1 MKPRRLIIAAM
12 FLALVLSLLPAGAAA
27 EAEIRGNPAASDYG
41 YDSGGS
47 TLFFDESTGTITG
60 SQSEASHITIPKSIR
75 GVSVKAIGDEAF
87 RDNHQ
92 LASVTLPA
100 SLESIGENAFRGCD
114 RLVCV
119 EIPEGVTLIGQSAF
133 EGCSALDMV
142 ALPASVS
149 SIQYDAF
156 WGTTIQDVYYSG
168 SSTDWEGIEI
178 GGYNSALAEA
188 NIHYGSTPDPLPAP
202 SGSGSADPDQGAPD
216 TAELRGNAHED
227 DYRYYSGGTT
237 LYFDTYTG
245 YITGSQSEAAHITIP
260 KSILGVPVKAIGKEA
275 FRDNKN
281 IASVDLPSSL
291 VYIGANAFRDC
302 TRLVSVEIPE
312 GVTLIGA
319 AAFEGCFALDTA
331 TLPVSVSSIR
341 SDAFWG
347 TTIQDVY
354 YSGTNTAWEEMKIGG
369 YNDALNNA
377 NIHYNSTPK
386 PLPAPSAPGN
396 VDPSRGAPDTVQ
408 LRGNVNDDDFR
419 YYSGGTT
426 LYFDTH
432 TGYITGSQSE
442 AAHVTIPK
450 SILGVPVKAIGKD
463 VFNGNEY
470 LASVT
475 LPSSLVYIRENAF
488 RDCSRMPYV
497 EIPAGVTVI
506 GNSAF
511 EGCSTLDAVTI
522 PASVRSIESD
532 AFWSTN
538 LQDVYYS
545 GDDGRSWSNIKIG
558 GYNDPLTKA
567 HFHYGSKPDSL
578 PAPSYQGSADPEQGA
593 PDSAQ
598 LRGNVHEDDY
608 RCYAGGTTLYFD
620 THTGYITGSQ
630 SEASQ
635 VTIPDAILGVP
646 VKGIGK
652 DVFYG
657 NEFVES
663 VTLPSSLVYMESNA
677 FRGCKKLAS
686 IRIPSGTVLIG
697 HSAFEGCSALTS
709 VALPTSVNTIQSD
722 AFYGTGLQEVYY
734 DGDSVDWNKIEIGSY
749 NDALKNA
756 SIHYFCATEIRK
768 VTADEE
774 TVTAEINCQRDRTDA
789 AAWCAF
795 YRKNGQ
801 MIQAET
807 APLNAAQRNR
817 VTFTVPEGTDAIQW
831 FAVDSGRKPLCES
844 MTVR

>member
-12 FLALVLSLLPAGAAA
+12 ILALALSLLPAGAAA
-27 EAEIRGNPAASDYG
+27 EAEIRGKPADSDYG
-41 YDSGGS
+41 YVSGS
-47 TLFFDESTGTITG
+47 TTLFFDESTGTITG
-60 SQSEASHITIPKSIR
+60 SQSEAAHISIPKSIR
-75 GVSVKAIGDEAF
+75 GVSVTAIGEDAF
-87 RDNHQ
+87 RDNQQ
-92 LASVTLPA
+92 LASITLPA
-100 SLESIGENAFRGCD
+100 SLDSIGENAFRGCTG
-114 RLVCV
+114 LVSAA
-119 EIPEGVTLIGQSAF
+119 IPEGVTLIGQSAF

-156 WGTTIQDVYYSG
+156 YGTTIQDVYYSG
-168 SSTDWEGIEI
+168 SSTDWDEIEI
-178 GGYNSALAEA
+178 GGYNGALTETG
-188 NIHYGSTPDPLPAP
+188 IHYSSTPNPLPAP
-202 SGSGSADPDQGAPD
+202 SGSGSNDPEQGAPD
-216 TAELRGNAHED
+216 TAALRGNAHED

-245 YITGSQSEAAHITIP
+245 YITGSQSEASHVVIP
-260 KSILGVPVKAIGKEA
+260 DAILGVPVMAIGKEA
-275 FRDNKN
+275 FRDNKD
-281 IASVDLPSSL
+281 IASIELPASL
-291 VYIGANAFRDC
+291 VYIGANAFRGC
-302 TRLVSVEIPE
+302 SRLVSVEIPE

-319 AAFEGCFALDTA
+319 SAFEGCSALNVA
-331 TLPVSVSSIR
+331 ALPTSVSSIR
-341 SDAFWG
+341 SDAFYS
-347 TTIQDVY
+347 TDLKDVY
-354 YSGTNTAWEEMKIGG
+354 YRGTNTAWTGIKIGS
-369 YNDALNNA
+369 YNGALTEA
-377 NIHYNSTPK
+377 NIHYNSTPD
-386 PLPAPSAPGN
+386 PLPAPSAPGS
-396 VDPSRGAPDTVQ
+396 VDPSRGAPDTAE
-408 LRGNVNDDDFR
+408 LKGNVNEDDYR

-442 AAHVTIPK
+442 ASHVTIPR
-450 SILGVPVKAIGKD
+450 SILGVPVKAIGKE
-463 VFNGNEY
+463 VFRDNKF

-475 LPSSLVYIRENAF
+475 LPSSLVYIGDNAF
-488 RDCSRMPYV
+488 RGCSRMPYA

-522 PASVRSIESD
+522 PASVRSIGSD
-532 AFWSTN
+532 AFYSTD

-545 GDDGRSWSNIKIG
+545 GDDGRSWSKIKIG
-558 GYNDPLTKA
+558 SYNGQLTEA
-567 HFHYGSKPDSL
+567 NFHYGSKPAPL
-578 PAPSYQGSADPEQGA
+578 PAPSGSGSADPEQGA
-593 PDSAQ
+593 PDSAK
-598 LRGNVHEDDY
+598 LRGNVHKDDY
-608 RCYAGGTTLYFD
+608 RYYAGGTTLYFD

-817 VTFTVPEGTDAIQW
+817 VTFTVPEGTDTIQW
-831 FAVDSGRKPLCES
+831 FAVDSGSKPLCES